1 MKSYEKLLKF
11 LFLLV
16 LGGSVYYGIEILYRG
31 YSHWTMFL
39 VGGICFIGMGL
50 INEIFPWDM
59 PVWKQV
65 LIGDVFV
72 LLMEFLSGCV
82 VNLWLGWDVWDY
94 SNMPFNLLGQ
104 VCLTFAFLWIPI
116 VLFGILVDDYARWL
130 LLGEEKPRYNWKL
143 K

>member
-59 PVWKQV
+59 PIWKQV

-72 LLMEFLSGCV
+72 LLMEFLSGCI

>member
-1 MKSYEKLLKF
+1 MKYYEKVLKF

-39 VGGICFIGMGL
+39 VGGICFLAMGS

-65 LIGDVFV
+65 LIGDAIV
-72 LLMEFLSGCV
+72 LLLEFLSGCV
-82 VNLWLGWDVWDY
+82 INLWLKWDVWDY

-104 VCLTFAFLWIPI
+104 VCLTFAFLWMPV